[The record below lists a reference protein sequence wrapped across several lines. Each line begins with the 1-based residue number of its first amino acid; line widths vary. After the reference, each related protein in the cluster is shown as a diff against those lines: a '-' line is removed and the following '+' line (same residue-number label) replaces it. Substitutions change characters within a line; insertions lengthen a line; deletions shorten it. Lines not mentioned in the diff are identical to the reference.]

1 MKTNLSNRRSF
12 IAKTTLAGLAA
23 FSIPEIAMSAVAGEM
38 TKKQTINSGDVILFQ
53 GDSITDAG
61 RNRKS
66 TEYNNQSALGG
77 GYAFLAAADL
87 LFNHPEK
94 NLQIY
99 NRGISGNKVY
109 QLAESW
115 ETDTIS
121 LKPDLLSIL
130 VGVNDYWHTLSFGY
144 KATVETYRKDYH
156 ALLQRTKDKF
166 PDVKLVIGEPY
177 AILGTAVN
185 QTWFPAFSEYQQ
197 AARELAGEFK
207 ASFVPYQKVY
217 DRALKHAPGAYWS
230 PDGVH
235 PSLAGASLMAHAW
248 LEAVKG

>member
-1 MKTNLSNRRSF
+1 MKITQAGRRSF
-12 IAKTTLAGLAA
+12 ITKAVIGGLAA
-23 FSIPEIAMSAVAGEM
+23 FSIPEIAMAAVAEES
-38 TKKQTINSGDVILFQ
+38 TKKQTVKSGDVILFQ

-61 RNRKS
+61 RNRTVK
-66 TEYNNQSALGG
+66 EYNNQGALGG

-87 LFNHPEK
+87 LFKHPEK

-115 ETDTIS
+115 DADALS

-144 KATVETYRKDYH
+144 KATVETYRKDYRT
-156 ALLQRTKDKF
+156 LLQKTKEQL

-185 QTWFPAFSEYQQ
+185 QTWFPAFSEYQNT
-197 AARELAGEFK
+197 ARELAHEFN

-235 PSLAGASLMAHAW
+235 PSMAGASLMAHAW
-248 LEAVKG
+248 LATVKG